1 MNTANLQL
9 EGLCMAVAALVE
21 LLKDKGLLS
30 GAEVDGALER
40 AEQTAVEG
48 KDLSAANLE
57 AVAFPVRLLRLANS
71 TSFAGHPLP
80 FQELARR
87 VGEAKDRR
95 APLTEEEL
103 LTLAAGIEAE
113 RDA

>member
-1 MNTANLQL
+1 MLPAADLAAAPQAQETRMNTANLQL
-9 EGLCMAVAALVE
+9 EGLCMAVAAFVE
-21 LLKDKGLLS
+21 LLKDKGLVS
-30 GAEVDGALER
+30 GSEVDGALER

-57 AVAFPVRLLRLANS
+57 AVAFPVRRLRLANS
-71 TSFAGHPLP
+71 TSFAGRPVP

-95 APLTEEEL
+95 A
-103 LTLAAGIEAE
+103 
-113 RDA
+113 